1 MASLRSSRPS
11 PFAPSTGGNSRTVVL
26 TLMLRKI
33 ELFFMLLLLS
43 RHVSYKVG
51 AQAGARPSAKTMWM
65 WRETCVYPSRVRH
78 ASVQVRAKRRS
89 DAEERILRA

>member
-1 MASLRSSRPS
+1 MASGYRPALRPS
-11 PFAPSTGGNSRTVVL
+11 RPSTGGNSRTVVSE
-26 TLMLRKI
+26 RQR
-33 ELFFMLLLLS
+33 ELSLFMLLLLS
-43 RHVSYKVG
+43 RHVSYKMG

-89 DAEERILRA
+89 DAEERILRG

>member
-1 MASLRSSRPS
+1 MASGYSSVVP
-11 PFAPSTGGNSRTVVL
+11 PFALRAIDGGNSRTVR
-26 TLMLRKI
+26 LMLTNI
-33 ELFFMLLLLS
+33 VLFFMLLLHS

-89 DAEERILRA
+89 DAEERILRG